1 MHNLEKDVDDLVVD
15 LVLFRT
21 FLVQDVVVH
30 RVSRFLRL
38 ILFIAVH
45 ADDVDFWREVVFSVV
60 NCRTVERENCFLVW
74 TQGQLVWMCLVIQV
88 VYSFV
93 CSRWVQSDMF

>member
-30 RVSRFLRL
+30 RVSHSLRL
-38 ILFIAVH
+38 ILFVAVH
-45 ADDVDFWREVVFSVV
+45 TDDVDFWREVVFSVV
-60 NCRTVERENCFLVW
+60 DGRTIERKNCVLVW
-74 TQGQLVWMCLVIQV
+74 T
-88 VYSFV
+88 
-93 CSRWVQSDMF
+93 